1 MPNSLPFYE
10 NSIILCSTETKCVK
24 LKRYSNQK
32 RYLKTETKLKN
43 MKYKHH
49 LLSLCGVAI
58 AVLCVFSSCKENIDT
73 SARYVFKYNTVYSYL
88 QKHEAYSEYVSLLEK
103 VNVSDV
109 SDTKVS
115 SLLSARGHYTCFA
128 PSNEAIQQYLEE
140 LCEKDSTILPYPSWD
155 AFTDSTKLDSIRKV
169 IVFNSIIDGGLETEP
184 YTTAEFPTEDKAE
197 FVMSCLND
205 KKLSVHYITNRPD
218 SIYINMDC
226 PISETQRDIVCING
240 VIHQM
245 EKTIAP
251 SGVTCTEY
259 INDYLEKGKDGYR
272 TCFRVLKACGLLDTL
287 SKVRD
292 EVYEK
297 LYITNRIPNLE
308 NMTGHGFAE
317 GSIGYAPKHRLYGFT
332 IFAETDDFWR
342 SQGIDPDSEN
352 LFQEL
357 IQWIIDND
365 QYSKEDEFV
374 TDENYTSEKNL
385 LYQWITYH
393 ILPCKISSDKLVI
406 HNNEKGYNI
415 QNKNLTIAQDE
426 FYATMG
432 KRRLLKIFESKESN
446 GVYLNRFPKL
456 DNGRRGTYHELY
468 CDEDKVGCLVDNKS
482 DSVLNY
488 NVLNGIVYGID
499 APLAYTDEVRNNLQ
513 RQRIRFESM
522 TMFPEAMTNDIRK
535 CQSTDFRHQ
544 FIHIPP
550 TSKYQYFENM
560 DLSDDTWFVYL
571 NSYGY
576 DWCNLNADELKAE
589 GRYEVTL
596 KLPPVPRSGVYELR
610 YKVLANGDRGTA
622 QFYLGTDKN
631 KLAPTRIP
639 IDLTLATPEK
649 TGWFTD
655 SDDDEYNAEK
665 DKQMRNNGIMKG
677 AEGIQNSSATER
689 ATTYTLRHIVSRQF
703 VDADKTYYLRIK
715 SVLDSDR
722 KEFYMDYLEWV
733 SKDVYDNPVEPEDIW

>member
-1 MPNSLPFYE
+1 MKARHLF
-10 NSIILCSTETKCVK
+10 ILALITF
-24 LKRYSNQK
+24 L
-32 RYLKTETKLKN
+32 
-43 MKYKHH
+43 
-49 LLSLCGVAI
+49 A
-58 AVLCVFSSCKENIDT
+58 ACKEDVDT
-73 SARYVFKYNTVYSYL
+73 SARYVFKDYTVYSYL
-88 QKHEAYSEYVSLLEK
+88 STFPQYSEYAKMLGEVKASPISNTTLKQLL
-103 VNVSDV
+103 
-109 SDTKVS
+109 T
-115 SLLSARGHYTCFA
+115 ARGHYTCFA
-128 PSNEAIQQYLEE
+128 PTNDAIHDYLQYLTDEGIIPE
-140 LCEKDSTILPYPSWD
+140 PSWD
-155 AFTDSTKLDSIRKV
+155 AFPSGHVRDSIKQV
-169 IVFNSIIDGGLETEP
+169 IVYNSIIDGADEDYILTS
-184 YTTAEFPTEDKAE
+184 EFPVTNNAE
-197 FVMSCLND
+197 LPLANMNDRKLNIRFGD
-205 KKLSVHYITNRPD
+205 TPD
-218 SIYINMDC
+218 SLYVNYDC
-226 PISETQRDIVCING
+226 PIDSRNKDIEVTNG
-240 VIHQM
+240 VIHCMHKVIYMQDLSM
-245 EKTIAP
+245 TQLFNEIILKQKE
-251 SGVTCTEY
+251 GFLVTA
-259 INDYLEKGKDGYR
+259 KV
-272 TCFRVLKACGLLDTL
+272 VLACGLQDTM
-287 SKVRD
+287 SKIRD
-292 EVYEK
+292 EVYER
-297 LYITNRIPNLE
+297 LYLTKAITDFDANTISW
-308 NMTGHGFAE
+308 TFHGASGHKTAYLPE
-317 GSIGYAPKHRLYGFT
+317 HRKYGFT
-332 IFAETDDFWR
+332 VFAERDNFWR
-342 SQGIDPDSEN
+342 EAIGKAPADITPADVQ
-352 LFQEL
+352 
-357 IQWIIDND
+357 QWVLDNH
-365 QYSKEDEFV
+365 QYSDEDEFTV
-374 TDENYTSEKNL
+374 DDNYTSPQNL

-393 ILPCKISSDKLVI
+393 ILPCKISADKLVI
-406 HNNEKGYNI
+406 HNNEKGYNV

-432 KRRLLKIFESKESN
+432 KRRLIKLFESKESN

-468 CDEDKVGCLVDNKS
+468 CDEDKVGCLIDNKS

-499 APLAYTDEVRNNLQ
+499 APLAYTDQVRNNLQ

-550 TSKYQYFENM
+550 TSQYQYFENM
-560 DLSDDTWFVYL
+560 DLTDDTWFVYL

-639 IDLTLATPEK
+639 IDLTLSSPEK

-655 SDDDEYNAEK
+655 SNDDDYNAEK

-677 AEGIQNSSATER
+677 GEGIQNSSATER
-689 ATTYTLRHIVSRQF
+689 ATSYTLRHIVSRQF

-733 SKDVYDNPVEPEDIW
+733 SKEVYDNPEEPEDIW

>member
-1 MPNSLPFYE
+1 MKVRHLFILAMI
-10 NSIILCSTETKCVK
+10 SIL
-24 LKRYSNQK
+24 
-32 RYLKTETKLKN
+32 
-43 MKYKHH
+43 
-49 LLSLCGVAI
+49 A
-58 AVLCVFSSCKENIDT
+58 ACKEDIDT
-73 SARYVFKYNTVYSYL
+73 SARYVFKDYTVYSYL
-88 QKHEAYSEYVSLLEK
+88 STFPQYSEYAK
-103 VNVSDV
+103 
-109 SDTKVS
+109 
-115 SLLSARGHYTCFA
+115 LLSEVKASPISNTTLKQLLTARGHYTCFA
-128 PSNEAIQQYLEE
+128 PTNDAVHAYLQYLTEE
-140 LCEKDSTILPYPSWD
+140 GIISEPSWD
-155 AFTDSTKLDSIRKV
+155 AFPSDRVRDSIKQV
-169 IVFNSIIDGGLETEP
+169 IVYNSIIDGADENYILTS
-184 YTTAEFPTEDKAE
+184 EFPVTNNAE
-197 FVMSCLND
+197 LPLANMND
-205 KKLSVHYITNRPD
+205 RKLSIRFGDTPD
-218 SIYINMDC
+218 SLYVNYDC
-226 PISETQRDIVCING
+226 PIDSRNKDIEVTNG
-240 VIHQM
+240 VIHCMHKVIFM
-245 EKTIAP
+245 EDLSLTQLFNEI
-251 SGVTCTEY
+251 
-259 INDYLEKGKDGYR
+259 
-272 TCFRVLKACGLLDTL
+272 VLKMRECFLVTAKVILACGLQDTM

-297 LYITNRIPNLE
+297 LYLTKAITDFDANKISW
-308 NMTGHGFAE
+308 TFHGASGHRTAYLPE
-317 GSIGYAPKHRLYGFT
+317 HRKYGFT
-332 IFAETDDFWR
+332 VFAERDNFWR
-342 SQGIDPDSEN
+342 EALGKEPADITPADVQ
-352 LFQEL
+352 
-357 IQWIIDND
+357 QWVLDNH
-365 QYSKEDEFV
+365 QYSEDDEFV
-374 TDENYTSEKNL
+374 VDNNFSSPKNL

-468 CDEDKVGCLVDNKS
+468 CDEDKVGCLIDNKS

-639 IDLTLATPEK
+639 IDLTLSTPEK

>member
-1 MPNSLPFYE
+1 MKVRHLFILAMI
-10 NSIILCSTETKCVK
+10 SIL
-24 LKRYSNQK
+24 
-32 RYLKTETKLKN
+32 
-43 MKYKHH
+43 
-49 LLSLCGVAI
+49 A
-58 AVLCVFSSCKENIDT
+58 ACKEDIDT
-73 SARYVFKYNTVYSYL
+73 SARYVFKDYTVYSYL
-88 QKHEAYSEYVSLLEK
+88 STFPQYSEYAK
-103 VNVSDV
+103 
-109 SDTKVS
+109 
-115 SLLSARGHYTCFA
+115 LLSEVKASPISNTTLKQLLTARGHYTCFA
-128 PSNEAIQQYLEE
+128 PTNDAVHAYLQYLTEE
-140 LCEKDSTILPYPSWD
+140 GIISEPSWD
-155 AFTDSTKLDSIRKV
+155 AFPSDRVRDSIKQV
-169 IVFNSIIDGGLETEP
+169 IVYNSIIDGADENYILTS
-184 YTTAEFPTEDKAE
+184 EFPVTNNAE
-197 FVMSCLND
+197 LPLANMND
-205 KKLSVHYITNRPD
+205 RKLSIRFGDTPD
-218 SIYINMDC
+218 SLYVNYDC
-226 PISETQRDIVCING
+226 PIDSRNKDIEVTNG
-240 VIHQM
+240 VIHCMHKVIFM
-245 EKTIAP
+245 EDLSLTQLFNEI
-251 SGVTCTEY
+251 
-259 INDYLEKGKDGYR
+259 
-272 TCFRVLKACGLLDTL
+272 VLKKREGFLVTAKVILACGLQDTM

-297 LYITNRIPNLE
+297 LYLTKAITDFDANKISW
-308 NMTGHGFAE
+308 TFHGASGHRTAYLPE
-317 GSIGYAPKHRLYGFT
+317 HRKYGFT
-332 IFAETDDFWR
+332 VFAERDNFWR
-342 SQGIDPDSEN
+342 EALGKEPADITPADVQ
-352 LFQEL
+352 
-357 IQWIIDND
+357 QWVLDNH
-365 QYSKEDEFV
+365 QYSEDDEFV
-374 TDENYTSEKNL
+374 ADNNFSSPKNL

-415 QNKNLTIAQDE
+415 QNKTLTIAQDE

-468 CDEDKVGCLVDNKS
+468 CDEDKVGCLIDNRS

-610 YKVLANGDRGTA
+610 YQVLANGDRGTA

-639 IDLTLATPEK
+639 IDLTLSTPEK

>member
-1 MPNSLPFYE
+1 MKVRHLF
-10 NSIILCSTETKCVK
+10 ILAMIT
-24 LKRYSNQK
+24 
-32 RYLKTETKLKN
+32 
-43 MKYKHH
+43 
-49 LLSLCGVAI
+49 LLA
-58 AVLCVFSSCKENIDT
+58 SCKEDVDT
-73 SARYVFKYNTVYSYL
+73 SARYVFKDYTVYSYL
-88 QKHEAYSEYVSLLEK
+88 STFPQYSEYTKMLGEVKASTISNTTLKQLL
-103 VNVSDV
+103 
-109 SDTKVS
+109 T
-115 SLLSARGHYTCFA
+115 ARGHYTCFA
-128 PSNEAIQQYLEE
+128 PTNDAVHAYLQYLTEE
-140 LCEKDSTILPYPSWD
+140 GIISEPSWD
-155 AFTDSTKLDSIRKV
+155 AFPSDRVRDSIKQV
-169 IVFNSIIDGGLETEP
+169 IVYNSIIDGADENYILTS
-184 YTTAEFPTEDKAE
+184 EFPVTNNAE
-197 FVMSCLND
+197 LPLANMND
-205 KKLSVHYITNRPD
+205 RKLSIRFGDTPD
-218 SIYINMDC
+218 SLYVNYDC
-226 PISETQRDIVCING
+226 PIDSRNKDIEVTNG
-240 VIHQM
+240 VIHCMHKVIFM
-245 EKTIAP
+245 EDLSLTQLFNEI
-251 SGVTCTEY
+251 
-259 INDYLEKGKDGYR
+259 
-272 TCFRVLKACGLLDTL
+272 VLKKREGFLVTAKVILACGLQDTM

-297 LYITNRIPNLE
+297 LYLTKAITDFDANKISW
-308 NMTGHGFAE
+308 TFHGASGHRTAYLPE
-317 GSIGYAPKHRLYGFT
+317 HRKYGFT
-332 IFAETDDFWR
+332 VFAERDNFWR
-342 SQGIDPDSEN
+342 EALGKEPADITPADVQ
-352 LFQEL
+352 
-357 IQWIIDND
+357 QWVLDNH
-365 QYSKEDEFV
+365 QYSEDDEFV
-374 TDENYTSEKNL
+374 ADNNFSSPKNL

-468 CDEDKVGCLVDNKS
+468 CDEDKVGCLIDNRS

>member
-1 MPNSLPFYE
+1 MKVRHLFILAMI
-10 NSIILCSTETKCVK
+10 SIL
-24 LKRYSNQK
+24 
-32 RYLKTETKLKN
+32 
-43 MKYKHH
+43 
-49 LLSLCGVAI
+49 A
-58 AVLCVFSSCKENIDT
+58 ACKEDIDT
-73 SARYVFKYNTVYSYL
+73 SARYVFKDYTVYSYL
-88 QKHEAYSEYVSLLEK
+88 STFPQYSEYAK
-103 VNVSDV
+103 
-109 SDTKVS
+109 
-115 SLLSARGHYTCFA
+115 LLSEVKASPISNTTLKQLLTARGHYTCFA
-128 PSNEAIQQYLEE
+128 PTNDAVHAYLQYLTEE
-140 LCEKDSTILPYPSWD
+140 GIISEPSWD
-155 AFTDSTKLDSIRKV
+155 AFPSDRVRDSIKQV
-169 IVFNSIIDGGLETEP
+169 IVYNSIIDGADENYILTS
-184 YTTAEFPTEDKAE
+184 EFPVTNNAE
-197 FVMSCLND
+197 LPLANMND
-205 KKLSVHYITNRPD
+205 RKLSIRFRDTPD
-218 SIYINMDC
+218 SLYVNYDC
-226 PISETQRDIVCING
+226 PIDSRNKDIEVTNG
-240 VIHQM
+240 VIHCMHKVIFM
-245 EKTIAP
+245 EDLSLTHLFNEI
-251 SGVTCTEY
+251 
-259 INDYLEKGKDGYR
+259 
-272 TCFRVLKACGLLDTL
+272 VLKKREGFLVTAKVILACGLQDTM

-297 LYITNRIPNLE
+297 LYLTKAITDFDANKISW
-308 NMTGHGFAE
+308 TFHGASGHRTAYLPE
-317 GSIGYAPKHRLYGFT
+317 HRKYGFT
-332 IFAETDDFWR
+332 VFAERDNFWR
-342 SQGIDPDSEN
+342 EALGKEPADITPADVQ
-352 LFQEL
+352 
-357 IQWIIDND
+357 QWVLDNH
-365 QYSKEDEFV
+365 QYSEDDEFV
-374 TDENYTSEKNL
+374 ADNNFSSPKNL

>member
-1 MPNSLPFYE
+1 MKVRHLFILAMI
-10 NSIILCSTETKCVK
+10 SIL
-24 LKRYSNQK
+24 
-32 RYLKTETKLKN
+32 
-43 MKYKHH
+43 
-49 LLSLCGVAI
+49 A
-58 AVLCVFSSCKENIDT
+58 ACKEDIDT
-73 SARYVFKYNTVYSYL
+73 SARYVFKDYTVYSYL
-88 QKHEAYSEYVSLLEK
+88 STFPQYSEYAK
-103 VNVSDV
+103 
-109 SDTKVS
+109 
-115 SLLSARGHYTCFA
+115 LLSEVKASPISNTTLKQLLTARGHYTCFA
-128 PSNEAIQQYLEE
+128 PTNDAVHAYLQYLTEE
-140 LCEKDSTILPYPSWD
+140 GIISEPSWD
-155 AFTDSTKLDSIRKV
+155 AFPSDRVRDSIKQV
-169 IVFNSIIDGGLETEP
+169 IVYNSIIDGADENYILTS
-184 YTTAEFPTEDKAE
+184 EFPVTNNAE
-197 FVMSCLND
+197 LPLANMND
-205 KKLSVHYITNRPD
+205 RKLSIRFGDTPD
-218 SIYINMDC
+218 SLYVNYDC
-226 PISETQRDIVCING
+226 PIDSRNKDIEVTNG
-240 VIHQM
+240 VIHCMHKVIFM
-245 EKTIAP
+245 EDLSLTQLFNEI
-251 SGVTCTEY
+251 
-259 INDYLEKGKDGYR
+259 
-272 TCFRVLKACGLLDTL
+272 VLKKREGFLVTAKVILACGLQDTM

-297 LYITNRIPNLE
+297 LYLTKAITDFDANKISW
-308 NMTGHGFAE
+308 TFHGASGHRTAYLPE
-317 GSIGYAPKHRLYGFT
+317 HRKYGFT
-332 IFAETDDFWR
+332 VFAERDNFWR
-342 SQGIDPDSEN
+342 EALGKEPADITPADVQ
-352 LFQEL
+352 
-357 IQWIIDND
+357 QWVLDNH
-365 QYSKEDEFV
+365 QYSEDDEFV
-374 TDENYTSEKNL
+374 ADNNFSSPKNL

-446 GVYLNRFPKL
+446 GVYLNSFPKL

-468 CDEDKVGCLVDNKS
+468 CDEDKVGCLIDNRS

-488 NVLNGIVYGID
+488 NVLNGIVYGRD

>member
-1 MPNSLPFYE
+1 MKVRHLFILAMI
-10 NSIILCSTETKCVK
+10 SIL
-24 LKRYSNQK
+24 
-32 RYLKTETKLKN
+32 
-43 MKYKHH
+43 
-49 LLSLCGVAI
+49 A
-58 AVLCVFSSCKENIDT
+58 ACKEDIDT
-73 SARYVFKYNTVYSYL
+73 SARYVFKDYTVYSYL
-88 QKHEAYSEYVSLLEK
+88 STFPQYSEYAK
-103 VNVSDV
+103 
-109 SDTKVS
+109 
-115 SLLSARGHYTCFA
+115 LLSEVKASPISNTTLKQLLTARGHYTCFA
-128 PSNEAIQQYLEE
+128 PTNDAVHAYLQYLTEE
-140 LCEKDSTILPYPSWD
+140 GIISEPSWD
-155 AFTDSTKLDSIRKV
+155 AFPSDRVRDSIKQV
-169 IVFNSIIDGGLETEP
+169 IVYNSIIDGADENYILTS
-184 YTTAEFPTEDKAE
+184 EFPVTNNAE
-197 FVMSCLND
+197 LPLANMND
-205 KKLSVHYITNRPD
+205 RKLSIRFGDTPD
-218 SIYINMDC
+218 SLYVNYDC
-226 PISETQRDIVCING
+226 PIDSRNKDIEVTNG
-240 VIHQM
+240 VIHCMHKVIFM
-245 EKTIAP
+245 EDLSLTQLFNEI
-251 SGVTCTEY
+251 
-259 INDYLEKGKDGYR
+259 
-272 TCFRVLKACGLLDTL
+272 VLKKREGFLVTAKVILACGLQDTM

-297 LYITNRIPNLE
+297 LYLTKAITDFDANKISW
-308 NMTGHGFAE
+308 TFHGASGHRTAYLPE
-317 GSIGYAPKHRLYGFT
+317 HRKYGFT
-332 IFAETDDFWR
+332 VFAERDNFWR
-342 SQGIDPDSEN
+342 EALGKEPADITPADVQ
-352 LFQEL
+352 
-357 IQWIIDND
+357 QWVLDNH
-365 QYSKEDEFV
+365 QYSEDDEFV
-374 TDENYTSEKNL
+374 ADNNFSSPKNL
-385 LYQWITYH
+385 LYQGIAYH

>member
-1 MPNSLPFYE
+1 MKVRHLFILAMI
-10 NSIILCSTETKCVK
+10 SIL
-24 LKRYSNQK
+24 
-32 RYLKTETKLKN
+32 
-43 MKYKHH
+43 
-49 LLSLCGVAI
+49 A
-58 AVLCVFSSCKENIDT
+58 ACKEDIDT
-73 SARYVFKYNTVYSYL
+73 SARYVFKDYTVYSYL
-88 QKHEAYSEYVSLLEK
+88 STFPQYSEYAK
-103 VNVSDV
+103 
-109 SDTKVS
+109 
-115 SLLSARGHYTCFA
+115 LLSEVKASPISNTTLKQLLTARGHYTCFA
-128 PSNEAIQQYLEE
+128 PTNDAVHAYLQYLTEE
-140 LCEKDSTILPYPSWD
+140 GIISEPSWD
-155 AFTDSTKLDSIRKV
+155 AFPSDRVRDSIKQV
-169 IVFNSIIDGGLETEP
+169 IVYNSIIDGADENYILTS
-184 YTTAEFPTEDKAE
+184 EFPVTNNAE
-197 FVMSCLND
+197 LPLANMND
-205 KKLSVHYITNRPD
+205 RKLSIRFGDTPD
-218 SIYINMDC
+218 SLYVNYDC
-226 PISETQRDIVCING
+226 PIDSRNKDIEVTNG
-240 VIHQM
+240 VIHCMHKVIFM
-245 EKTIAP
+245 EDLSLTQLFNEI
-251 SGVTCTEY
+251 
-259 INDYLEKGKDGYR
+259 
-272 TCFRVLKACGLLDTL
+272 VLKKREGFLVTAKVILACGLQDTM

-297 LYITNRIPNLE
+297 LYLTKAITDFDANKISW
-308 NMTGHGFAE
+308 TFHGASGHRTAYLPE
-317 GSIGYAPKHRLYGFT
+317 HRKYGFT
-332 IFAETDDFWR
+332 VFAERDNFWR
-342 SQGIDPDSEN
+342 EALGKEPADITPADVQ
-352 LFQEL
+352 
-357 IQWIIDND
+357 QWVLDNH
-365 QYSKEDEFV
+365 QYSEDDEFV
-374 TDENYTSEKNL
+374 ADNNFSSPKNL

-415 QNKNLTIAQDE
+415 QNKTLTIAQDE

-468 CDEDKVGCLVDNKS
+468 CDEDKVGCLIDNRS

-639 IDLTLATPEK
+639 IDLTLSTPEK

>member
-1 MPNSLPFYE
+1 MKVRHLFILAMI
-10 NSIILCSTETKCVK
+10 SIL
-24 LKRYSNQK
+24 
-32 RYLKTETKLKN
+32 
-43 MKYKHH
+43 
-49 LLSLCGVAI
+49 A
-58 AVLCVFSSCKENIDT
+58 ACKEDIDT
-73 SARYVFKYNTVYSYL
+73 SARYVFKDYTVYSYL
-88 QKHEAYSEYVSLLEK
+88 STFPQYSEYAK
-103 VNVSDV
+103 
-109 SDTKVS
+109 
-115 SLLSARGHYTCFA
+115 LLSEVKASPISNTTLKQLLTARGHYTCFA
-128 PSNEAIQQYLEE
+128 PTNDAVHAYLQYLTEE
-140 LCEKDSTILPYPSWD
+140 GIISEPSWD
-155 AFTDSTKLDSIRKV
+155 AFPSDRVRDSIKQV
-169 IVFNSIIDGGLETEP
+169 IVYNSIIDGADENYILTS
-184 YTTAEFPTEDKAE
+184 EFPVTNNAE
-197 FVMSCLND
+197 LPLANMNVR
-205 KKLSVHYITNRPD
+205 KLSIRFGDTPD
-218 SIYINMDC
+218 SLYVNYDC
-226 PISETQRDIVCING
+226 PIDSRNKDIEVTNG
-240 VIHQM
+240 VIHCMHKVIFM
-245 EKTIAP
+245 EDLSLTQLFNEI
-251 SGVTCTEY
+251 
-259 INDYLEKGKDGYR
+259 
-272 TCFRVLKACGLLDTL
+272 VLKKREGFLVTAKVILACGLQDTM

-297 LYITNRIPNLE
+297 LYLTKAITDFDANKISW
-308 NMTGHGFAE
+308 TFHGASGHRTAYLPE
-317 GSIGYAPKHRLYGFT
+317 HRKYGFT
-332 IFAETDDFWR
+332 VFAERDNFWR
-342 SQGIDPDSEN
+342 EALGKEPADITPADVQ
-352 LFQEL
+352 
-357 IQWIIDND
+357 QWVLDNH
-365 QYSKEDEFV
+365 QYSEDDEFV
-374 TDENYTSEKNL
+374 ADNNFSSPKNL

-468 CDEDKVGCLVDNKS
+468 CDEDKVGCLIDNKS

-639 IDLTLATPEK
+639 IDLTLSTPEK

-655 SDDDEYNAEK
+655 SDDDEYNAENN
-665 DKQMRNNGIMKG
+665 KQMRNNGIMKG

>member
-1 MPNSLPFYE
+1 MKVRHLFILAMI
-10 NSIILCSTETKCVK
+10 SIL
-24 LKRYSNQK
+24 
-32 RYLKTETKLKN
+32 
-43 MKYKHH
+43 
-49 LLSLCGVAI
+49 A
-58 AVLCVFSSCKENIDT
+58 ACKEDIDT
-73 SARYVFKYNTVYSYL
+73 SARYVFKDYTVYSYL
-88 QKHEAYSEYVSLLEK
+88 STFPQYSEYAK
-103 VNVSDV
+103 
-109 SDTKVS
+109 
-115 SLLSARGHYTCFA
+115 LLSEVKASPISNTTLKQLLTARGHYTCFA
-128 PSNEAIQQYLEE
+128 PTNDAVHAYLQYLTEE
-140 LCEKDSTILPYPSWD
+140 GIISEPSWD
-155 AFTDSTKLDSIRKV
+155 AFPSDRVRDSIKQV
-169 IVFNSIIDGGLETEP
+169 IVYNSIIDGADENYILTS
-184 YTTAEFPTEDKAE
+184 EFPVTNNAE
-197 FVMSCLND
+197 LPLANMND
-205 KKLSVHYITNRPD
+205 RKLSIRFGDTPD
-218 SIYINMDC
+218 SLYVNYDC
-226 PISETQRDIVCING
+226 PIDSRNKDIEVTNG
-240 VIHQM
+240 VIHCMHKVIFM
-245 EKTIAP
+245 EDLSLTQLFNEI
-251 SGVTCTEY
+251 
-259 INDYLEKGKDGYR
+259 
-272 TCFRVLKACGLLDTL
+272 VLKKREGFLVTAKVILACGLQDTM

-297 LYITNRIPNLE
+297 LYLTKAITDFDANKISW
-308 NMTGHGFAE
+308 TFHGASGHRTAYLPE
-317 GSIGYAPKHRLYGFT
+317 HRKYGFT
-332 IFAETDDFWR
+332 VFAERDNFWR
-342 SQGIDPDSEN
+342 EALGKEPTDITPADVQ
-352 LFQEL
+352 
-357 IQWIIDND
+357 QWVLDNH
-365 QYSKEDEFV
+365 QYSEDDEFV
-374 TDENYTSEKNL
+374 ADNNFSSPKNL

-468 CDEDKVGCLVDNKS
+468 CDEDKVGCLIDNKS

-639 IDLTLATPEK
+639 IDLTLSTPEK

>member
-1 MPNSLPFYE
+1 MKVRHLFILAMI
-10 NSIILCSTETKCVK
+10 SIL
-24 LKRYSNQK
+24 
-32 RYLKTETKLKN
+32 
-43 MKYKHH
+43 
-49 LLSLCGVAI
+49 A
-58 AVLCVFSSCKENIDT
+58 ACKEDIDT
-73 SARYVFKYNTVYSYL
+73 SARYVFKDYTVYSYL
-88 QKHEAYSEYVSLLEK
+88 STFPQYSEYAK
-103 VNVSDV
+103 
-109 SDTKVS
+109 
-115 SLLSARGHYTCFA
+115 LLSEVKASPISNTTLKQLLTARGHYTCFA
-128 PSNEAIQQYLEE
+128 PTNDAVHAYLQYLTEE
-140 LCEKDSTILPYPSWD
+140 GIISEPSWD
-155 AFTDSTKLDSIRKV
+155 AFPSDRVRDSIKQV
-169 IVFNSIIDGGLETEP
+169 IVYNSIIDGADENYILTS
-184 YTTAEFPTEDKAE
+184 EFPVTNNAE
-197 FVMSCLND
+197 LPLANMND
-205 KKLSVHYITNRPD
+205 RKLSIRFGDTPD
-218 SIYINMDC
+218 SLYVNYDC
-226 PISETQRDIVCING
+226 PIDSRNKDIEVTNG
-240 VIHQM
+240 VIHCMHKVIFM
-245 EKTIAP
+245 EDLSLTQLFNEI
-251 SGVTCTEY
+251 
-259 INDYLEKGKDGYR
+259 
-272 TCFRVLKACGLLDTL
+272 VLKKREGFLVTAKVILACGLQDTM

-297 LYITNRIPNLE
+297 LYLTKAITDFDANKISW
-308 NMTGHGFAE
+308 TFHGASGHRTAYLPE
-317 GSIGYAPKHRLYGFT
+317 HRKYGFT
-332 IFAETDDFWR
+332 VFAERDNFWR
-342 SQGIDPDSEN
+342 EALGKEPTDITPADVQ
-352 LFQEL
+352 
-357 IQWIIDND
+357 QWVLDNH
-365 QYSKEDEFV
+365 QYSEDDEFV
-374 TDENYTSEKNL
+374 ADNNFSSPKNL

-468 CDEDKVGCLVDNKS
+468 CDEDKVGCLIDNRS

>member
-1 MPNSLPFYE
+1 MKVRHLFILAMI
-10 NSIILCSTETKCVK
+10 SIL
-24 LKRYSNQK
+24 
-32 RYLKTETKLKN
+32 
-43 MKYKHH
+43 
-49 LLSLCGVAI
+49 A
-58 AVLCVFSSCKENIDT
+58 ACKEDIDT
-73 SARYVFKYNTVYSYL
+73 SARYVFKDYTVYSYL
-88 QKHEAYSEYVSLLEK
+88 STFPQYSEYAK
-103 VNVSDV
+103 
-109 SDTKVS
+109 
-115 SLLSARGHYTCFA
+115 LLSEVKASPISNTTLKQLLTARGHYTCFA
-128 PSNEAIQQYLEE
+128 PTNDAVHAYLQYLTEE
-140 LCEKDSTILPYPSWD
+140 GIISEPSWD
-155 AFTDSTKLDSIRKV
+155 AFPSDRVRDSIKQV
-169 IVFNSIIDGGLETEP
+169 IVYNSIIDGADET
-184 YTTAEFPTEDKAE
+184 YILTSEFPLTNNAE
-197 FVMSCLND
+197 LPLANMND
-205 KKLSVHYITNRPD
+205 RKLSIRFGDTPD
-218 SIYINMDC
+218 SLYVNYDC
-226 PISETQRDIVCING
+226 PIDSRNKDIEVTNG
-240 VIHQM
+240 VIHCMHKVIFM
-245 EKTIAP
+245 EDLSLTQLFNEI
-251 SGVTCTEY
+251 
-259 INDYLEKGKDGYR
+259 
-272 TCFRVLKACGLLDTL
+272 VLKKREGFLVTAKVILACGLQDTM

-297 LYITNRIPNLE
+297 LYLTKAITDFDANKISW
-308 NMTGHGFAE
+308 TFHGASGHRTAYLPE
-317 GSIGYAPKHRLYGFT
+317 HRKYGFT
-332 IFAETDDFWR
+332 VFAERDNFWR
-342 SQGIDPDSEN
+342 EALGKEPADITPADVQ
-352 LFQEL
+352 
-357 IQWIIDND
+357 QWVLDNH
-365 QYSKEDEFV
+365 QYSEDDEFV
-374 TDENYTSEKNL
+374 ADNNFSSPKNL

-499 APLAYTDEVRNNLQ
+499 APLAFTDEVRNNLQ

-639 IDLTLATPEK
+639 IDLTLSTPEK

>member
-1 MPNSLPFYE
+1 MKVRHLFILAMI
-10 NSIILCSTETKCVK
+10 SIL
-24 LKRYSNQK
+24 
-32 RYLKTETKLKN
+32 
-43 MKYKHH
+43 
-49 LLSLCGVAI
+49 A
-58 AVLCVFSSCKENIDT
+58 ACKEDIDT
-73 SARYVFKYNTVYSYL
+73 SARYVFKDYTVYSYL
-88 QKHEAYSEYVSLLEK
+88 STFPQYSEYAK
-103 VNVSDV
+103 
-109 SDTKVS
+109 
-115 SLLSARGHYTCFA
+115 LLSEVKASPISNTTLKQLLTARGHYTCFA
-128 PSNEAIQQYLEE
+128 PTNDAVHAYLQYLTEE
-140 LCEKDSTILPYPSWD
+140 GIISEPSWD
-155 AFTDSTKLDSIRKV
+155 AFPSDRVRDSIKQV
-169 IVFNSIIDGGLETEP
+169 IVYNSIIDGADET
-184 YTTAEFPTEDKAE
+184 YILTSEFPLTNNAE
-197 FVMSCLND
+197 LPLANMND
-205 KKLSVHYITNRPD
+205 RKLSIRFGDTPD
-218 SIYINMDC
+218 SLYVNYDC
-226 PISETQRDIVCING
+226 PIDSRNKDIEVTNG
-240 VIHQM
+240 VIHCMHKVIFM
-245 EKTIAP
+245 EDLSLTQLFNEI
-251 SGVTCTEY
+251 
-259 INDYLEKGKDGYR
+259 
-272 TCFRVLKACGLLDTL
+272 VLKKREGFLVTAKVILACGLQDTM

-297 LYITNRIPNLE
+297 LYLTKAITDFDANKISW
-308 NMTGHGFAE
+308 TFHGASGHRTAYLPE
-317 GSIGYAPKHRLYGFT
+317 HRKYGFT
-332 IFAETDDFWR
+332 VFAERDNFWR
-342 SQGIDPDSEN
+342 EALGKEPTDITPADVQ
-352 LFQEL
+352 
-357 IQWIIDND
+357 QWVLDNH
-365 QYSKEDEFV
+365 QYSEDDEFV
-374 TDENYTSEKNL
+374 ADNNFSSPKNL

-468 CDEDKVGCLVDNKS
+468 CDEDKVGCLIDNRS

>member
-1 MPNSLPFYE
+1 MKVRHLFILAMI
-10 NSIILCSTETKCVK
+10 SIL
-24 LKRYSNQK
+24 
-32 RYLKTETKLKN
+32 
-43 MKYKHH
+43 
-49 LLSLCGVAI
+49 A
-58 AVLCVFSSCKENIDT
+58 ACKEDIDT
-73 SARYVFKYNTVYSYL
+73 SARYVFKDYTVYSYL
-88 QKHEAYSEYVSLLEK
+88 STFPQYSEYAK
-103 VNVSDV
+103 
-109 SDTKVS
+109 
-115 SLLSARGHYTCFA
+115 LLSEVKASPISNTTLKQLLTARGHYTCFA
-128 PSNEAIQQYLEE
+128 PTNDAVHAYLQYLTEE
-140 LCEKDSTILPYPSWD
+140 GIISEPSWD
-155 AFTDSTKLDSIRKV
+155 AFPSDRVRDSIKQV
-169 IVFNSIIDGGLETEP
+169 IVYNSIIDGADENYILTS
-184 YTTAEFPTEDKAE
+184 EFPVTNNAE
-197 FVMSCLND
+197 LPLANMTD
-205 KKLSVHYITNRPD
+205 RKLSIRFGDTPD
-218 SIYINMDC
+218 SLYVNYDC
-226 PISETQRDIVCING
+226 PIDSRNKDIEVTNG
-240 VIHQM
+240 VIHCMHKVIFM
-245 EKTIAP
+245 EDLSLTQLFNEI
-251 SGVTCTEY
+251 
-259 INDYLEKGKDGYR
+259 
-272 TCFRVLKACGLLDTL
+272 VLKKREGFLVTAKVILACGLQDTM

-297 LYITNRIPNLE
+297 LYLTKAITDFDANKISW
-308 NMTGHGFAE
+308 TFHGASGHRTAYLPE
-317 GSIGYAPKHRLYGFT
+317 HRKYGFT
-332 IFAETDDFWR
+332 VFAERDNFWR
-342 SQGIDPDSEN
+342 EALGKEPADITPADVQ
-352 LFQEL
+352 
-357 IQWIIDND
+357 QWVLDNH
-365 QYSKEDEFV
+365 QYSEDDEFV
-374 TDENYTSEKNL
+374 ADNNFSSPKNL

>member
-1 MPNSLPFYE
+1 MKVRHLFILAMI
-10 NSIILCSTETKCVK
+10 SIL
-24 LKRYSNQK
+24 
-32 RYLKTETKLKN
+32 
-43 MKYKHH
+43 
-49 LLSLCGVAI
+49 A
-58 AVLCVFSSCKENIDT
+58 ACKEDIDT
-73 SARYVFKYNTVYSYL
+73 SARYVFKDYTVYSYL
-88 QKHEAYSEYVSLLEK
+88 STFPQYSEYAK
-103 VNVSDV
+103 
-109 SDTKVS
+109 
-115 SLLSARGHYTCFA
+115 LLSEVKASPISNTTLKQLLTARGHYTCFA
-128 PSNEAIQQYLEE
+128 PTNDAVHAYLQYLTEE
-140 LCEKDSTILPYPSWD
+140 GIISEPSWD
-155 AFTDSTKLDSIRKV
+155 AFPSDRVRDSIKQV
-169 IVFNSIIDGGLETEP
+169 IVYNSIIDGADENYILTS
-184 YTTAEFPTEDKAE
+184 EFPLTNNAE
-197 FVMSCLND
+197 LPLANMND
-205 KKLSVHYITNRPD
+205 RKLSIRFGDTPD
-218 SIYINMDC
+218 SLYVNYDC
-226 PISETQRDIVCING
+226 PIDSRNKDIEVTNG
-240 VIHQM
+240 VIHCMHKVIFM
-245 EKTIAP
+245 EDLSLTQLFNEI
-251 SGVTCTEY
+251 
-259 INDYLEKGKDGYR
+259 
-272 TCFRVLKACGLLDTL
+272 VLKKREGFLVTAKVILACGLQDTM

-297 LYITNRIPNLE
+297 LYLTKAITDFDANKISW
-308 NMTGHGFAE
+308 TFHGASGHRTAYLPE
-317 GSIGYAPKHRLYGFT
+317 HRKYGFT
-332 IFAETDDFWR
+332 VFAERDNFWR
-342 SQGIDPDSEN
+342 EALGKEPADITPADVQ
-352 LFQEL
+352 
-357 IQWIIDND
+357 QWVLDNH
-365 QYSKEDEFV
+365 QYSEDDEFV
-374 TDENYTSEKNL
+374 ADNNFSSPKNL

-468 CDEDKVGCLVDNKS
+468 CDEDKVGCLIDNKS

-622 QFYLGTDKN
+622 QSYLGTDKN

-733 SKDVYDNPVEPEDIW
+733 SQDVYDNPVAPEDIW

>member
-1 MPNSLPFYE
+1 MKVRHLFILAMI
-10 NSIILCSTETKCVK
+10 SIL
-24 LKRYSNQK
+24 
-32 RYLKTETKLKN
+32 
-43 MKYKHH
+43 
-49 LLSLCGVAI
+49 A
-58 AVLCVFSSCKENIDT
+58 ACKEDIDT
-73 SARYVFKYNTVYSYL
+73 SARYVFKDYTVYSYL
-88 QKHEAYSEYVSLLEK
+88 STFPQYSEYAK
-103 VNVSDV
+103 
-109 SDTKVS
+109 
-115 SLLSARGHYTCFA
+115 LLSEVKASPISNTTLKQLLTARGHYTCFA
-128 PSNEAIQQYLEE
+128 PTNDAVHAYLQYLTEE
-140 LCEKDSTILPYPSWD
+140 GIISEPSWD
-155 AFTDSTKLDSIRKV
+155 AFPSDRVRDSIKQV
-169 IVFNSIIDGGLETEP
+169 IVYNSIIDGADET
-184 YTTAEFPTEDKAE
+184 YILTSEFPLTNNAE
-197 FVMSCLND
+197 LPLANMND
-205 KKLSVHYITNRPD
+205 RKLSIRFGDTPD
-218 SIYINMDC
+218 SLYVNYDC
-226 PISETQRDIVCING
+226 PIDSRNKDIEVTNG
-240 VIHQM
+240 VIHCMHKVIFM
-245 EKTIAP
+245 EDLSLTQLFNEI
-251 SGVTCTEY
+251 
-259 INDYLEKGKDGYR
+259 
-272 TCFRVLKACGLLDTL
+272 VLKKREGFLVTAKVILACGLQDTM

-297 LYITNRIPNLE
+297 LYLTKAITDFDANKISW
-308 NMTGHGFAE
+308 TFHGASGHRTAYLPE
-317 GSIGYAPKHRLYGFT
+317 HRKYGFT
-332 IFAETDDFWR
+332 VFAERDNFWR
-342 SQGIDPDSEN
+342 EALGKEPADITPADVQ
-352 LFQEL
+352 
-357 IQWIIDND
+357 QWVLDNH
-365 QYSKEDEFV
+365 QYSEDDEFV
-374 TDENYTSEKNL
+374 ADNNFSSPKNL

-468 CDEDKVGCLVDNKS
+468 CDEDKVGCLIDNRS

>member
-1 MPNSLPFYE
+1 MKVRHLFILAMI
-10 NSIILCSTETKCVK
+10 SIL
-24 LKRYSNQK
+24 
-32 RYLKTETKLKN
+32 
-43 MKYKHH
+43 
-49 LLSLCGVAI
+49 A
-58 AVLCVFSSCKENIDT
+58 ACKEDIDT
-73 SARYVFKYNTVYSYL
+73 SARYVFKDYTVYSYL
-88 QKHEAYSEYVSLLEK
+88 STFPQYSEYAK
-103 VNVSDV
+103 
-109 SDTKVS
+109 
-115 SLLSARGHYTCFA
+115 LLSEVKASPISNTTLKQLLTARGHYTCFA
-128 PSNEAIQQYLEE
+128 PTNDAVHAYLQYLTEE
-140 LCEKDSTILPYPSWD
+140 GIISEPSWD
-155 AFTDSTKLDSIRKV
+155 AFPSDRVRDSIKQV
-169 IVFNSIIDGGLETEP
+169 IVYNSIIDGADENYILTS
-184 YTTAEFPTEDKAE
+184 EFPVTNNAE
-197 FVMSCLND
+197 LPLANMND
-205 KKLSVHYITNRPD
+205 RKLSIRFGDTPD
-218 SIYINMDC
+218 SLYVNYDC
-226 PISETQRDIVCING
+226 PIDSRNKDIEVTNG
-240 VIHQM
+240 VIHCMHKVIFM
-245 EKTIAP
+245 EDLSLTQLFNEI
-251 SGVTCTEY
+251 
-259 INDYLEKGKDGYR
+259 
-272 TCFRVLKACGLLDTL
+272 VLKKREGFLVTAKVILACGLQDTM

-297 LYITNRIPNLE
+297 LYLTKAITDFDANKISW
-308 NMTGHGFAE
+308 TFHGASGHRTAYLPE
-317 GSIGYAPKHRLYGFT
+317 HRKYGFT
-332 IFAETDDFWR
+332 VFAERDNFWR
-342 SQGIDPDSEN
+342 EALGKEPADITPADVQ
-352 LFQEL
+352 
-357 IQWIIDND
+357 QWVLDNH
-365 QYSKEDEFV
+365 QYSEDDEFV
-374 TDENYTSEKNL
+374 ADNNFSSPKNL

-550 TSKYQYFENM
+550 TSKYQYFETM

-576 DWCNLNADELKAE
+576 DWCNPNADELKAE

-639 IDLTLATPEK
+639 IDLTLSTPEK

>member
-1 MPNSLPFYE
+1 MKVRHLFILAMI
-10 NSIILCSTETKCVK
+10 SIL
-24 LKRYSNQK
+24 
-32 RYLKTETKLKN
+32 
-43 MKYKHH
+43 
-49 LLSLCGVAI
+49 A
-58 AVLCVFSSCKENIDT
+58 ACKEDIDT
-73 SARYVFKYNTVYSYL
+73 SARYVFKDYTVYSYL
-88 QKHEAYSEYVSLLEK
+88 STFPQYSEYAK
-103 VNVSDV
+103 
-109 SDTKVS
+109 
-115 SLLSARGHYTCFA
+115 LLSEVKASPISNTTLKQLLTARGHYTCFA
-128 PSNEAIQQYLEE
+128 PTNDAVHAYLQYLTEE
-140 LCEKDSTILPYPSWD
+140 GIISEPSWD
-155 AFTDSTKLDSIRKV
+155 AFPSDRVRDSIKQV
-169 IVFNSIIDGGLETEP
+169 IVYNSIIDGADENYILTS
-184 YTTAEFPTEDKAE
+184 EFPVTNNAE
-197 FVMSCLND
+197 LPLANMND
-205 KKLSVHYITNRPD
+205 RKLSIRFGDTPD
-218 SIYINMDC
+218 SLYVNYDC
-226 PISETQRDIVCING
+226 PIDSRNKDIEVTNG
-240 VIHQM
+240 VIHCMHKVIFM
-245 EKTIAP
+245 EDLSLTQLFNEI
-251 SGVTCTEY
+251 
-259 INDYLEKGKDGYR
+259 
-272 TCFRVLKACGLLDTL
+272 VLKKREGFLVTAKVILACGLQDTM

-297 LYITNRIPNLE
+297 LYLTKAITDFDANKISW
-308 NMTGHGFAE
+308 TFHGASGHRTAYLPE
-317 GSIGYAPKHRLYGFT
+317 HRKYGFT
-332 IFAETDDFWR
+332 VFAERDNFWR
-342 SQGIDPDSEN
+342 EALGKEPTDITPADVQ
-352 LFQEL
+352 
-357 IQWIIDND
+357 QWVLDNH
-365 QYSKEDEFV
+365 QYSEDDEFV
-374 TDENYTSEKNL
+374 ADNNFSSPKNL

-468 CDEDKVGCLVDNKS
+468 CDEDKVGCLIDNKS

>member
-1 MPNSLPFYE
+1 MKVRHLFILAMI
-10 NSIILCSTETKCVK
+10 SIL
-24 LKRYSNQK
+24 
-32 RYLKTETKLKN
+32 
-43 MKYKHH
+43 
-49 LLSLCGVAI
+49 A
-58 AVLCVFSSCKENIDT
+58 ACKEDIDT
-73 SARYVFKYNTVYSYL
+73 SARYVFKDYTVYSYL
-88 QKHEAYSEYVSLLEK
+88 STFPQYSEYAK
-103 VNVSDV
+103 
-109 SDTKVS
+109 
-115 SLLSARGHYTCFA
+115 LLSEVKASPISNTTLKQLLTARGHYTCFA
-128 PSNEAIQQYLEE
+128 PTNDAVHAYLQYLTEE
-140 LCEKDSTILPYPSWD
+140 GIISEPSWD
-155 AFTDSTKLDSIRKV
+155 AFPSDRVRDSIKQV
-169 IVFNSIIDGGLETEP
+169 IVYNSIIDGADENYILTS
-184 YTTAEFPTEDKAE
+184 EFPVTNNAE
-197 FVMSCLND
+197 LPLANMND
-205 KKLSVHYITNRPD
+205 RKLSIRFGDTPD
-218 SIYINMDC
+218 SLYVNYDC
-226 PISETQRDIVCING
+226 PIDSRNKDIEVTNG
-240 VIHQM
+240 VIHCMHKVIFM
-245 EKTIAP
+245 EDLSLTQLFNEI
-251 SGVTCTEY
+251 
-259 INDYLEKGKDGYR
+259 
-272 TCFRVLKACGLLDTL
+272 VLKKREGFLVTAKVILACGLQDTM

-297 LYITNRIPNLE
+297 LYLTKAITDFDANKISW
-308 NMTGHGFAE
+308 TFHGASGHRTAYLPE
-317 GSIGYAPKHRLYGFT
+317 HRKYGFT
-332 IFAETDDFWR
+332 VFAERDNFWR
-342 SQGIDPDSEN
+342 EALGKEPVDITPADVQ
-352 LFQEL
+352 
-357 IQWIIDND
+357 QWVLDNH
-365 QYSKEDEFV
+365 QYSEDDEFV
-374 TDENYTSEKNL
+374 ADNNFSSPKNL

-639 IDLTLATPEK
+639 IDLTLSTPEK

>member
-1 MPNSLPFYE
+1 MKVRHLFILAMI
-10 NSIILCSTETKCVK
+10 SIL
-24 LKRYSNQK
+24 
-32 RYLKTETKLKN
+32 
-43 MKYKHH
+43 
-49 LLSLCGVAI
+49 A
-58 AVLCVFSSCKENIDT
+58 ACKEDIDT
-73 SARYVFKYNTVYSYL
+73 SARYVFKDYTVYSYL
-88 QKHEAYSEYVSLLEK
+88 STFPQYSEYAK
-103 VNVSDV
+103 
-109 SDTKVS
+109 
-115 SLLSARGHYTCFA
+115 LLSEVKASPISNTTLKQLLTARGHYTCFA
-128 PSNEAIQQYLEE
+128 PTNDAVHAYLQYLTEE
-140 LCEKDSTILPYPSWD
+140 GIISEPSWD
-155 AFTDSTKLDSIRKV
+155 AFPSDRVRDSIKQV
-169 IVFNSIIDGGLETEP
+169 IVYNSIIDGADENYILTS
-184 YTTAEFPTEDKAE
+184 EFPVTNHAQPPLAN
-197 FVMSCLND
+197 MNNR
-205 KKLSVHYITNRPD
+205 KLSIRFGDTPD
-218 SIYINMDC
+218 SLYVNYDC
-226 PISETQRDIVCING
+226 PIDSRNKDIEVTNG
-240 VIHQM
+240 VIHCMHKVIFM
-245 EKTIAP
+245 EDLSLTQLFNEI
-251 SGVTCTEY
+251 
-259 INDYLEKGKDGYR
+259 
-272 TCFRVLKACGLLDTL
+272 VLKKREGFLVTAKVILACGLQDTM

-297 LYITNRIPNLE
+297 LYLTKAITDFDANKISW
-308 NMTGHGFAE
+308 TFHGASGHRTAYLPE
-317 GSIGYAPKHRLYGFT
+317 HRKYGFT
-332 IFAETDDFWR
+332 VFAERDNFWR
-342 SQGIDPDSEN
+342 EALGKEPADITPADVQ
-352 LFQEL
+352 
-357 IQWIIDND
+357 QWVLDNH
-365 QYSKEDEFV
+365 QYSEDDEFV
-374 TDENYTSEKNL
+374 ADNNFSSPKNL

>member
-1 MPNSLPFYE
+1 MKVRHLFILAMI
-10 NSIILCSTETKCVK
+10 SIL
-24 LKRYSNQK
+24 
-32 RYLKTETKLKN
+32 
-43 MKYKHH
+43 
-49 LLSLCGVAI
+49 A
-58 AVLCVFSSCKENIDT
+58 ACKEDIDT
-73 SARYVFKYNTVYSYL
+73 SARYVFKDYTVYSYL
-88 QKHEAYSEYVSLLEK
+88 NTFPQYSEYAK
-103 VNVSDV
+103 
-109 SDTKVS
+109 
-115 SLLSARGHYTCFA
+115 LLSEVKASPISNTTLKQLLTARGHYTCFA
-128 PSNEAIQQYLEE
+128 PTNDAVHAYLQYLTEE
-140 LCEKDSTILPYPSWD
+140 GIISEPSWD
-155 AFTDSTKLDSIRKV
+155 AFPSDRVRDSIKQV
-169 IVFNSIIDGGLETEP
+169 IVYNSIIDGADENYILTS
-184 YTTAEFPTEDKAE
+184 EFPVTNNAE
-197 FVMSCLND
+197 LPLANMND
-205 KKLSVHYITNRPD
+205 RKLSIRFGDTPD
-218 SIYINMDC
+218 SLYVNYDC
-226 PISETQRDIVCING
+226 PIDSRNKDIEVTNG
-240 VIHQM
+240 VIHCMHKVIFM
-245 EKTIAP
+245 EDLSLTQLFNEI
-251 SGVTCTEY
+251 
-259 INDYLEKGKDGYR
+259 
-272 TCFRVLKACGLLDTL
+272 VLKKREGFLVTAKVILACGLQDTM

-297 LYITNRIPNLE
+297 LYLTKAITDFDANKISW
-308 NMTGHGFAE
+308 TFHGASGHRTAYLPE
-317 GSIGYAPKHRLYGFT
+317 HRKYGFT
-332 IFAETDDFWR
+332 VFAERDNFWR
-342 SQGIDPDSEN
+342 EALGKEPADITPADVQ
-352 LFQEL
+352 
-357 IQWIIDND
+357 QWVLDNH
-365 QYSKEDEFV
+365 QYSEDDEFV
-374 TDENYTSEKNL
+374 ADNNFSSPKNL

-468 CDEDKVGCLVDNKS
+468 CDEDKVGCLIDNRS

-639 IDLTLATPEK
+639 IDLTLSTPEK
-649 TGWFTD
+649 TG
-655 SDDDEYNAEK
+655 
-665 DKQMRNNGIMKG
+665 
-677 AEGIQNSSATER
+677 
-689 ATTYTLRHIVSRQF
+689 
-703 VDADKTYYLRIK
+703 
-715 SVLDSDR
+715 
-722 KEFYMDYLEWV
+722 
-733 SKDVYDNPVEPEDIW
+733 

>member
-1 MPNSLPFYE
+1 MKVRHLFILAMI
-10 NSIILCSTETKCVK
+10 SIL
-24 LKRYSNQK
+24 
-32 RYLKTETKLKN
+32 
-43 MKYKHH
+43 
-49 LLSLCGVAI
+49 A
-58 AVLCVFSSCKENIDT
+58 ACKEDIDT
-73 SARYVFKYNTVYSYL
+73 SARYVFKDYTVYSYL
-88 QKHEAYSEYVSLLEK
+88 STFPQYSEYAK
-103 VNVSDV
+103 
-109 SDTKVS
+109 
-115 SLLSARGHYTCFA
+115 LLSEVKASPISNTTLKQLLTARGHYTCFA
-128 PSNEAIQQYLEE
+128 PTNDAVHAYLQYLTEE
-140 LCEKDSTILPYPSWD
+140 GIISEPSWD
-155 AFTDSTKLDSIRKV
+155 AFPSDRVRDSIKQV
-169 IVFNSIIDGGLETEP
+169 IVYNSIIDGADENYILTS
-184 YTTAEFPTEDKAE
+184 EFPVTNNAE
-197 FVMSCLND
+197 LPLANMND
-205 KKLSVHYITNRPD
+205 RKLSIRFGDTPD
-218 SIYINMDC
+218 SLYVNYDC
-226 PISETQRDIVCING
+226 PIDSRNKDIEVTNG
-240 VIHQM
+240 VIHCMHKVIFM
-245 EKTIAP
+245 EDLSLTQLFNEI
-251 SGVTCTEY
+251 
-259 INDYLEKGKDGYR
+259 
-272 TCFRVLKACGLLDTL
+272 VLKKREGFLVTAKVILACGLQDTM

-297 LYITNRIPNLE
+297 LYLTKAITDFDANKISW
-308 NMTGHGFAE
+308 TFHGASGHRTAYLPE
-317 GSIGYAPKHRLYGFT
+317 HRKYGFT
-332 IFAETDDFWR
+332 VFAERDNFWR
-342 SQGIDPDSEN
+342 EALGKEPADITPADVQ
-352 LFQEL
+352 
-357 IQWIIDND
+357 QWVLDNH
-365 QYSKEDEFV
+365 QYSEDDEFV
-374 TDENYTSEKNL
+374 ADNNFSSPKNL

-468 CDEDKVGCLVDNKS
+468 CDEDKVGCLIDNKS

-655 SDDDEYNAEK
+655 SDDAEYNAEK

>member
-1 MPNSLPFYE
+1 MKVRHLFILAMI
-10 NSIILCSTETKCVK
+10 SIL
-24 LKRYSNQK
+24 
-32 RYLKTETKLKN
+32 
-43 MKYKHH
+43 
-49 LLSLCGVAI
+49 A
-58 AVLCVFSSCKENIDT
+58 ACKEDIDT
-73 SARYVFKYNTVYSYL
+73 SARYVFKDYTVYSYL
-88 QKHEAYSEYVSLLEK
+88 STFPQYSEYAK
-103 VNVSDV
+103 
-109 SDTKVS
+109 
-115 SLLSARGHYTCFA
+115 LLSEVKASPISNTTLKQLLTARGHYTCFA
-128 PSNEAIQQYLEE
+128 PTNDAVHAYLQYLTEE
-140 LCEKDSTILPYPSWD
+140 GIISEPSWD
-155 AFTDSTKLDSIRKV
+155 AFPSDRVRDSIKQV
-169 IVFNSIIDGGLETEP
+169 IVYNSIIDGADET
-184 YTTAEFPTEDKAE
+184 YILTSEFPLTNNAE
-197 FVMSCLND
+197 LPLANMND
-205 KKLSVHYITNRPD
+205 RKLSIRFGDTPD
-218 SIYINMDC
+218 SLYVNYDC
-226 PISETQRDIVCING
+226 PIDSRNKDIEVTNG
-240 VIHQM
+240 VIHCMHKVIFM
-245 EKTIAP
+245 EDLSLTQLFNEI
-251 SGVTCTEY
+251 
-259 INDYLEKGKDGYR
+259 
-272 TCFRVLKACGLLDTL
+272 VLKKREGFLVTAKVILACGLQDTM

-297 LYITNRIPNLE
+297 LYLTKSITDFDANKISW
-308 NMTGHGFAE
+308 TFHGASGHRTAYLPE
-317 GSIGYAPKHRLYGFT
+317 HRKYGFT
-332 IFAETDDFWR
+332 VFAERDNFWR
-342 SQGIDPDSEN
+342 EALGKEPADITPADVQ
-352 LFQEL
+352 
-357 IQWIIDND
+357 QWVLDNH
-365 QYSKEDEFV
+365 QYSEDDEFV
-374 TDENYTSEKNL
+374 ADNNFSSPKNL

-468 CDEDKVGCLVDNKS
+468 CDEDKVGCLIDNRS

-535 CQSTDFRHQ
+535 CQSTDFRNQ

-639 IDLTLATPEK
+639 IDLTLSTPEK

>member
-1 MPNSLPFYE
+1 MKVRHLFILAMI
-10 NSIILCSTETKCVK
+10 SIL
-24 LKRYSNQK
+24 
-32 RYLKTETKLKN
+32 
-43 MKYKHH
+43 
-49 LLSLCGVAI
+49 A
-58 AVLCVFSSCKENIDT
+58 ACKEDIDT
-73 SARYVFKYNTVYSYL
+73 SARYVFKDYTVYSYL
-88 QKHEAYSEYVSLLEK
+88 STFPQYSEYAK
-103 VNVSDV
+103 
-109 SDTKVS
+109 
-115 SLLSARGHYTCFA
+115 LLSEVKASPISNTTLKQLLTARGHYTCFA
-128 PSNEAIQQYLEE
+128 PTNDAVHAYLQYLTEE
-140 LCEKDSTILPYPSWD
+140 GIISEPSWD
-155 AFTDSTKLDSIRKV
+155 AFPSDRVRDSIKQV
-169 IVFNSIIDGGLETEP
+169 IVYNSIIDGADENYILTS
-184 YTTAEFPTEDKAE
+184 EFPVTNNAE
-197 FVMSCLND
+197 LPLANMND
-205 KKLSVHYITNRPD
+205 RKLSIRFGDTPD
-218 SIYINMDC
+218 SLYVNYDC
-226 PISETQRDIVCING
+226 PIDSRNKDIEVTNG
-240 VIHQM
+240 VIHCMHKVIFM
-245 EKTIAP
+245 EDLSLTQLFNEI
-251 SGVTCTEY
+251 
-259 INDYLEKGKDGYR
+259 
-272 TCFRVLKACGLLDTL
+272 VLKKREGFLVTAKVILACGLQDTM

-297 LYITNRIPNLE
+297 LYLTKAITDFDANKISW
-308 NMTGHGFAE
+308 TFHGASGHRTAYLPE
-317 GSIGYAPKHRLYGFT
+317 HRKYGFT
-332 IFAETDDFWR
+332 VFAERDNFWR
-342 SQGIDPDSEN
+342 EALGKEPADITPADVQ
-352 LFQEL
+352 
-357 IQWIIDND
+357 QWVLDNH
-365 QYSKEDEFV
+365 QYSEDDEFV
-374 TDENYTSEKNL
+374 VNNNFSSPKNL

-393 ILPCKISSDKLVI
+393 ILPSKISSDKLVI

-468 CDEDKVGCLVDNKS
+468 CDEDKVGCLIDNRS

-639 IDLTLATPEK
+639 IDLTLSTPEK

-733 SKDVYDNPVEPEDIW
+733 SKEVYDNPVEPEDIW

>member
-1 MPNSLPFYE
+1 MKVRHLFILAMI
-10 NSIILCSTETKCVK
+10 SIL
-24 LKRYSNQK
+24 
-32 RYLKTETKLKN
+32 
-43 MKYKHH
+43 
-49 LLSLCGVAI
+49 A
-58 AVLCVFSSCKENIDT
+58 ACKEDIDT
-73 SARYVFKYNTVYSYL
+73 SARYVFKDYTVYSYL
-88 QKHEAYSEYVSLLEK
+88 STFPQYSEYAK
-103 VNVSDV
+103 
-109 SDTKVS
+109 
-115 SLLSARGHYTCFA
+115 LLSEVKASPISNTTLKQLLTARGHYTCFA
-128 PSNEAIQQYLEE
+128 PTNDAVHAYLQYLTEE
-140 LCEKDSTILPYPSWD
+140 GIISEPSWD
-155 AFTDSTKLDSIRKV
+155 AFPSDRVRDSIKQV
-169 IVFNSIIDGGLETEP
+169 IVYNSIIDGADENYILTS
-184 YTTAEFPTEDKAE
+184 EFPVTNNAE
-197 FVMSCLND
+197 LPLANMND
-205 KKLSVHYITNRPD
+205 RKLSIRFGDTPD
-218 SIYINMDC
+218 SLYVNYDC
-226 PISETQRDIVCING
+226 PIDSRNKDIEVTNG
-240 VIHQM
+240 VIHCMHKVIFM
-245 EKTIAP
+245 EDLSLTQLFNEI
-251 SGVTCTEY
+251 
-259 INDYLEKGKDGYR
+259 
-272 TCFRVLKACGLLDTL
+272 VLKKREGFLVTAKVILACGLQDTM

-297 LYITNRIPNLE
+297 LYLTKAITDFDANKISW
-308 NMTGHGFAE
+308 TFHGASGHRTAYLPE
-317 GSIGYAPKHRLYGFT
+317 HRKYGFT
-332 IFAETDDFWR
+332 VFAERDNFWR
-342 SQGIDPDSEN
+342 EALGKEPADITPADVQ
-352 LFQEL
+352 
-357 IQWIIDND
+357 QWVLDNH
-365 QYSKEDEFV
+365 QYSEDDEFV
-374 TDENYTSEKNL
+374 ADNNFSSPKNL

-415 QNKNLTIAQDE
+415 QNKTLTIAQDE

-468 CDEDKVGCLVDNKS
+468 CDEDKVGCLIDNRS

>member
-1 MPNSLPFYE
+1 MKVRHLFILAMI
-10 NSIILCSTETKCVK
+10 SIL
-24 LKRYSNQK
+24 
-32 RYLKTETKLKN
+32 
-43 MKYKHH
+43 
-49 LLSLCGVAI
+49 A
-58 AVLCVFSSCKENIDT
+58 ACKEDIDT
-73 SARYVFKYNTVYSYL
+73 SARYVFKDYTVYSYL
-88 QKHEAYSEYVSLLEK
+88 STFPQYSEYAK
-103 VNVSDV
+103 
-109 SDTKVS
+109 
-115 SLLSARGHYTCFA
+115 LLSEVKASPISNTTLKQLLTARGHYTCFA
-128 PSNEAIQQYLEE
+128 PTNDAVHAYLQYLTEE
-140 LCEKDSTILPYPSWD
+140 GIISEPSWD
-155 AFTDSTKLDSIRKV
+155 AFPSDRVRDSIKQV
-169 IVFNSIIDGGLETEP
+169 IVYNSIIDGADENYILTS
-184 YTTAEFPTEDKAE
+184 EFPVTNNAE
-197 FVMSCLND
+197 LPLANMND
-205 KKLSVHYITNRPD
+205 RKLSIRFGDTPD
-218 SIYINMDC
+218 SLYVNYDC
-226 PISETQRDIVCING
+226 PIDSRNKDIEVTNG
-240 VIHQM
+240 VIHCMHKVIFM
-245 EKTIAP
+245 EDLSLTQLFNEI
-251 SGVTCTEY
+251 
-259 INDYLEKGKDGYR
+259 
-272 TCFRVLKACGLLDTL
+272 VLKKREGFLVTAKVILACGLQDTM

-297 LYITNRIPNLE
+297 LYLTKAITDFDANKISW
-308 NMTGHGFAE
+308 TFHGASGHRTAYLPE
-317 GSIGYAPKHRLYGFT
+317 HRKYGFT
-332 IFAETDDFWR
+332 VFAERDNFWR
-342 SQGIDPDSEN
+342 EALGKEPADITPADVQ
-352 LFQEL
+352 
-357 IQWIIDND
+357 QWVLDNH
-365 QYSKEDEFV
+365 QYSEDDEFV
-374 TDENYTSEKNL
+374 ADNNFSSPKNL

-544 FIHIPP
+544 FSHIPP
-550 TSKYQYFENM
+550 SSKYQYFENM

-639 IDLTLATPEK
+639 IDLTLSTPEK

>member
-1 MPNSLPFYE
+1 MKVRHLFILAMI
-10 NSIILCSTETKCVK
+10 SIL
-24 LKRYSNQK
+24 
-32 RYLKTETKLKN
+32 
-43 MKYKHH
+43 
-49 LLSLCGVAI
+49 A
-58 AVLCVFSSCKENIDT
+58 ACKEDIDT
-73 SARYVFKYNTVYSYL
+73 SARYVFKDYTVYSYL
-88 QKHEAYSEYVSLLEK
+88 STFPQYSEYAK
-103 VNVSDV
+103 
-109 SDTKVS
+109 
-115 SLLSARGHYTCFA
+115 LLSEVKASPISNTTLKQLLTARGHYTCFA
-128 PSNEAIQQYLEE
+128 PTNDAVHAYLQYLTEE
-140 LCEKDSTILPYPSWD
+140 GIISEPSWD
-155 AFTDSTKLDSIRKV
+155 AFPSDRVRDSIKQV
-169 IVFNSIIDGGLETEP
+169 IVYNSIIDGADENYILTS
-184 YTTAEFPTEDKAE
+184 EFPVTNNAE
-197 FVMSCLND
+197 LPLANMND
-205 KKLSVHYITNRPD
+205 RKLSIRFGDTPD
-218 SIYINMDC
+218 SLYVNYDC
-226 PISETQRDIVCING
+226 PIDSRNKDIEVTNG
-240 VIHQM
+240 VIHCMHKVIFM
-245 EKTIAP
+245 EALSLTQLFNEI
-251 SGVTCTEY
+251 
-259 INDYLEKGKDGYR
+259 
-272 TCFRVLKACGLLDTL
+272 VLKKREGFLVTAKVILACGLQDTM

-297 LYITNRIPNLE
+297 LYLTKAITDFDANKISW
-308 NMTGHGFAE
+308 TFHGASGHRTAYLPE
-317 GSIGYAPKHRLYGFT
+317 HRKYGFT
-332 IFAETDDFWR
+332 VFAERDNFWR
-342 SQGIDPDSEN
+342 EALGKEPTDITPADVQ
-352 LFQEL
+352 
-357 IQWIIDND
+357 QWVLDNH
-365 QYSKEDEFV
+365 QYSEDDEFV
-374 TDENYTSEKNL
+374 ADNNFSSPKNL

-639 IDLTLATPEK
+639 IDLTLSTPEK

>member
-1 MPNSLPFYE
+1 MKVRHLFILAMI
-10 NSIILCSTETKCVK
+10 SIL
-24 LKRYSNQK
+24 
-32 RYLKTETKLKN
+32 
-43 MKYKHH
+43 
-49 LLSLCGVAI
+49 A
-58 AVLCVFSSCKENIDT
+58 ACKEDIDT
-73 SARYVFKYNTVYSYL
+73 SARYVFKDYTVYSYL
-88 QKHEAYSEYVSLLEK
+88 STFPQYSEYAK
-103 VNVSDV
+103 
-109 SDTKVS
+109 
-115 SLLSARGHYTCFA
+115 LLSEVKASPISNTTLKQLLTARGHYTCFA
-128 PSNEAIQQYLEE
+128 PTNDAVHAYLQYLTEE
-140 LCEKDSTILPYPSWD
+140 GIISEPSWD
-155 AFTDSTKLDSIRKV
+155 AFPSDRVRDSIKQV
-169 IVFNSIIDGGLETEP
+169 IVYNSIIDGADET
-184 YTTAEFPTEDKAE
+184 YILTSEFPLTNNAE
-197 FVMSCLND
+197 LPLANMND
-205 KKLSVHYITNRPD
+205 RKLSIRFGDTPD
-218 SIYINMDC
+218 SLYVNYDC
-226 PISETQRDIVCING
+226 PIDSRNKDIEVTNG
-240 VIHQM
+240 VIHCMHKVIFM
-245 EKTIAP
+245 EDLSLTQLFNEI
-251 SGVTCTEY
+251 
-259 INDYLEKGKDGYR
+259 
-272 TCFRVLKACGLLDTL
+272 VLKKREGFLVTAKVILACGLQDTM

-297 LYITNRIPNLE
+297 LYLTKAITDFDANKISW
-308 NMTGHGFAE
+308 TFHGASGHRTAYLPE
-317 GSIGYAPKHRLYGFT
+317 HRKYGFT
-332 IFAETDDFWR
+332 VFAERDNFWR
-342 SQGIDPDSEN
+342 EALGKEPADITPADVQ
-352 LFQEL
+352 
-357 IQWIIDND
+357 QWVLDNH
-365 QYSKEDEFV
+365 QYSEDDEFV
-374 TDENYTSEKNL
+374 ADNNFSSPKNL

-446 GVYLNRFPKL
+446 GVYLNHFPKL

-468 CDEDKVGCLVDNKS
+468 CDEDKVGCLIDNRS

>member
-1 MPNSLPFYE
+1 MKVRHLFILAMI
-10 NSIILCSTETKCVK
+10 SIL
-24 LKRYSNQK
+24 
-32 RYLKTETKLKN
+32 
-43 MKYKHH
+43 
-49 LLSLCGVAI
+49 A
-58 AVLCVFSSCKENIDT
+58 ACKEDIDT
-73 SARYVFKYNTVYSYL
+73 SARYVFKDYTVYSYL
-88 QKHEAYSEYVSLLEK
+88 STFPQYSEYAK
-103 VNVSDV
+103 
-109 SDTKVS
+109 
-115 SLLSARGHYTCFA
+115 LLSEVKASPISNTTLKQLLTARGHYTCFA
-128 PSNEAIQQYLEE
+128 PTNDAVHAYLQYLTEE
-140 LCEKDSTILPYPSWD
+140 GIISEPSWD
-155 AFTDSTKLDSIRKV
+155 AFPSDRVRDSIKQV
-169 IVFNSIIDGGLETEP
+169 IVYNSIIDGADENYILTS
-184 YTTAEFPTEDKAE
+184 EFPVTNNAE
-197 FVMSCLND
+197 LPLANMND
-205 KKLSVHYITNRPD
+205 RKLSIRFGDTPD
-218 SIYINMDC
+218 SLYVNYDC
-226 PISETQRDIVCING
+226 PIDSRNKDIEVTNG
-240 VIHQM
+240 VIHCMHKVIFM
-245 EKTIAP
+245 EDLSLTQLFNEI
-251 SGVTCTEY
+251 
-259 INDYLEKGKDGYR
+259 
-272 TCFRVLKACGLLDTL
+272 VLKKREGFLVTAKVILACGLQDTM

-297 LYITNRIPNLE
+297 LYLTKAITDFDANKISW
-308 NMTGHGFAE
+308 TFHGASGHRTAYLPEHRKSGFTVFAE
-317 GSIGYAPKHRLYGFT
+317 R
-332 IFAETDDFWR
+332 DNFWR
-342 SQGIDPDSEN
+342 EALGKEPADITPADVQ
-352 LFQEL
+352 
-357 IQWIIDND
+357 QWVLDNH
-365 QYSKEDEFV
+365 QYSEDDEFV
-374 TDENYTSEKNL
+374 ADNNFSSPKNL

-639 IDLTLATPEK
+639 IDLTLSTPEK

>member
-1 MPNSLPFYE
+1 MKVRHLFILAMI
-10 NSIILCSTETKCVK
+10 SIL
-24 LKRYSNQK
+24 
-32 RYLKTETKLKN
+32 
-43 MKYKHH
+43 
-49 LLSLCGVAI
+49 A
-58 AVLCVFSSCKENIDT
+58 ACKEDIDT
-73 SARYVFKYNTVYSYL
+73 SARYVFKDYTVYSYL
-88 QKHEAYSEYVSLLEK
+88 STFPQYSEYAK
-103 VNVSDV
+103 
-109 SDTKVS
+109 
-115 SLLSARGHYTCFA
+115 LLSEVKASPISNTTLKQLLTARGHYTCFA
-128 PSNEAIQQYLEE
+128 PTNDAVHAYLQYLTEE
-140 LCEKDSTILPYPSWD
+140 GIISEPSWD
-155 AFTDSTKLDSIRKV
+155 AFPSDRVRDSIKQV
-169 IVFNSIIDGGLETEP
+169 IVYNSIIDGADENYILTS
-184 YTTAEFPTEDKAE
+184 EFPVTNNAE
-197 FVMSCLND
+197 LPLANMND
-205 KKLSVHYITNRPD
+205 RKLSIRFGDTPD
-218 SIYINMDC
+218 SLYVNYDC
-226 PISETQRDIVCING
+226 PIDSRNKDIEVTNG
-240 VIHQM
+240 VIHCMHKVIFM
-245 EKTIAP
+245 EDLSLTQLFNEI
-251 SGVTCTEY
+251 
-259 INDYLEKGKDGYR
+259 
-272 TCFRVLKACGLLDTL
+272 VLKKREGFLVTAKVILACGLQDTM

-297 LYITNRIPNLE
+297 LYLTKAITDFDANKISW
-308 NMTGHGFAE
+308 TFHGASGHRTAYLPE
-317 GSIGYAPKHRLYGFT
+317 HRKYGFT
-332 IFAETDDFWR
+332 VFAERDNFWR
-342 SQGIDPDSEN
+342 EALGKEPADITPADVQ
-352 LFQEL
+352 
-357 IQWIIDND
+357 QWVLDNH
-365 QYSKEDEFV
+365 QYSEDDEFV
-374 TDENYTSEKNL
+374 ADNNFSSPKNL

-468 CDEDKVGCLVDNKS
+468 CDEDKVGCLIDNRS

-535 CQSTDFRHQ
+535 CQSTDSRHQ

-560 DLSDDTWFVYL
+560 VLSDDTWFVYL

-639 IDLTLATPEK
+639 IDLTLSTPEK

>member
-1 MPNSLPFYE
+1 MKVRHLFILAMI
-10 NSIILCSTETKCVK
+10 SIL
-24 LKRYSNQK
+24 
-32 RYLKTETKLKN
+32 
-43 MKYKHH
+43 
-49 LLSLCGVAI
+49 A
-58 AVLCVFSSCKENIDT
+58 ACKEDIDT
-73 SARYVFKYNTVYSYL
+73 SARYVFKDYTVYSYL
-88 QKHEAYSEYVSLLEK
+88 STFPQYSEYAK
-103 VNVSDV
+103 
-109 SDTKVS
+109 
-115 SLLSARGHYTCFA
+115 LLSEVKASPISNTTLKQLVTARGHYTCFA
-128 PSNEAIQQYLEE
+128 PTNDAVHAYLQYLTEE
-140 LCEKDSTILPYPSWD
+140 GIISEPSWD
-155 AFTDSTKLDSIRKV
+155 AFPSDRVRDSIKQV
-169 IVFNSIIDGGLETEP
+169 IVYNSIIDGADENYILTS
-184 YTTAEFPTEDKAE
+184 EFPLTNNAE
-197 FVMSCLND
+197 LPLANMND
-205 KKLSVHYITNRPD
+205 RKLSIRFGDTPD
-218 SIYINMDC
+218 SLYVNYDC
-226 PISETQRDIVCING
+226 PIDSRNKDIEVTNG
-240 VIHQM
+240 VIHCMHKVIFM
-245 EKTIAP
+245 EDLSLTQLFNEI
-251 SGVTCTEY
+251 
-259 INDYLEKGKDGYR
+259 
-272 TCFRVLKACGLLDTL
+272 VLKKREGFLVTAKVILACGLQDTM

-297 LYITNRIPNLE
+297 LYLTKAITDFDANKISW
-308 NMTGHGFAE
+308 TFHGASGHRTAYLPE
-317 GSIGYAPKHRLYGFT
+317 HRKYGFT
-332 IFAETDDFWR
+332 VFAERDNFWR
-342 SQGIDPDSEN
+342 EALGKEPADITPADVQ
-352 LFQEL
+352 
-357 IQWIIDND
+357 QWVLDNH
-365 QYSKEDEFV
+365 QYSEDDEFV
-374 TDENYTSEKNL
+374 ADNNFSSPKNL

-468 CDEDKVGCLVDNKS
+468 CDEDKVGCLVDTRS

-488 NVLNGIVYGID
+488 NVLTGLVYGID

-639 IDLTLATPEK
+639 IDLTLSTPEK

>member
-1 MPNSLPFYE
+1 MKVRHLFILAMI
-10 NSIILCSTETKCVK
+10 SIL
-24 LKRYSNQK
+24 
-32 RYLKTETKLKN
+32 
-43 MKYKHH
+43 
-49 LLSLCGVAI
+49 A
-58 AVLCVFSSCKENIDT
+58 ACKEDIDT
-73 SARYVFKYNTVYSYL
+73 SARYVFKDYTVYSYL
-88 QKHEAYSEYVSLLEK
+88 STFPQYSEYAK
-103 VNVSDV
+103 
-109 SDTKVS
+109 
-115 SLLSARGHYTCFA
+115 LLSEVKASPISNTTLKQLLTARGHYTCFA
-128 PSNEAIQQYLEE
+128 PTNDAVHAYLQYLTEE
-140 LCEKDSTILPYPSWD
+140 GIISEPSWD
-155 AFTDSTKLDSIRKV
+155 AFPSDRVRDSIKQV
-169 IVFNSIIDGGLETEP
+169 IVYNSIIDGADENYILTS
-184 YTTAEFPTEDKAE
+184 EFPVTNNAE
-197 FVMSCLND
+197 LPLANMND
-205 KKLSVHYITNRPD
+205 RKLSIRFGDTPD
-218 SIYINMDC
+218 SLYVNYDC
-226 PISETQRDIVCING
+226 PIDSRNKDIEVTNG
-240 VIHQM
+240 VIHCMHKVIFM
-245 EKTIAP
+245 EDLSLTQLFNEI
-251 SGVTCTEY
+251 
-259 INDYLEKGKDGYR
+259 
-272 TCFRVLKACGLLDTL
+272 VLKKREGFLVTAKVILACGLQDTM

-297 LYITNRIPNLE
+297 LYLTKAITDFDANKISW
-308 NMTGHGFAE
+308 TFHGASGHRTAYLPE
-317 GSIGYAPKHRLYGFT
+317 HRKYGFT
-332 IFAETDDFWR
+332 VFAERDNFWR
-342 SQGIDPDSEN
+342 EALGKEPTDITPADVQ
-352 LFQEL
+352 
-357 IQWIIDND
+357 QWVLDNH
-365 QYSKEDEFV
+365 QYSEDDEFV
-374 TDENYTSEKNL
+374 ADNNFSSPKNL

-468 CDEDKVGCLVDNKS
+468 CDEDKVGCLIDNRS

-639 IDLTLATPEK
+639 IDLTLSTPEK

>member
-1 MPNSLPFYE
+1 MKVRHLFILAMI
-10 NSIILCSTETKCVK
+10 SIL
-24 LKRYSNQK
+24 
-32 RYLKTETKLKN
+32 
-43 MKYKHH
+43 
-49 LLSLCGVAI
+49 A
-58 AVLCVFSSCKENIDT
+58 ACKEDIDT
-73 SARYVFKYNTVYSYL
+73 SARYVFKDYTVYSYL
-88 QKHEAYSEYVSLLEK
+88 STFPQYSEYAK
-103 VNVSDV
+103 
-109 SDTKVS
+109 
-115 SLLSARGHYTCFA
+115 LLSEVKASPISNTTLKQLLTARGHYTCFA
-128 PSNEAIQQYLEE
+128 PTNDAVHAYLQYLTEE
-140 LCEKDSTILPYPSWD
+140 GIISEPSWD
-155 AFTDSTKLDSIRKV
+155 AFPSDRVRDSIKQV
-169 IVFNSIIDGGLETEP
+169 IVYNSIIDGADENYILTS
-184 YTTAEFPTEDKAE
+184 EFPVTNNAE
-197 FVMSCLND
+197 LPLANMND
-205 KKLSVHYITNRPD
+205 RKLSIRFGDTPD
-218 SIYINMDC
+218 SLYVNYDC
-226 PISETQRDIVCING
+226 PIDSRNKDIEVTNG
-240 VIHQM
+240 VIHCMHKVIFM
-245 EKTIAP
+245 EDLSLTQLFNEI
-251 SGVTCTEY
+251 
-259 INDYLEKGKDGYR
+259 
-272 TCFRVLKACGLLDTL
+272 VLKKREGFLVTAKVILACGLQDTM

-297 LYITNRIPNLE
+297 LYLTKAITDFDANKISW
-308 NMTGHGFAE
+308 TFHGASGHRTAYLPE
-317 GSIGYAPKHRLYGFT
+317 HRKYGFT
-332 IFAETDDFWR
+332 VFAERDNFWR
-342 SQGIDPDSEN
+342 EALGKEPADITPADVQ
-352 LFQEL
+352 
-357 IQWIIDND
+357 QWVLDNH
-365 QYSKEDEFV
+365 QYSEDDEFV
-374 TDENYTSEKNL
+374 ADNNFSSPKNL

-393 ILPCKISSDKLVI
+393 NLPCKISSDKLVI

-639 IDLTLATPEK
+639 IDLPLATPEK